1 MAQFDRN
8 KLQLQ
13 QDRGSVYANVVREDG
28 DSLPEGS
35 MRNPKVI
42 TNGMVLKNP
51 RIQLRNPTV
60 PAVFFPSLDPHRQF
74 EEYFPTEKVKE
85 ADVEEVDVIDDSPTF
100 IQVQRRETP
109 EDIFADMGLIVD
121 DEDAVD
127 STEEQD
133 NSAEPSLKDMNA
145 PNFSSPEEMFEILA
159 SKTIK
164 NFEMTKDDFN
174 ALKFTKGQ
182 IRKLYTSVTGKAHS
196 NQEIV
201 TLKKEIR
208 KVANQSIANY
218 KRVLN
223 EIKTIRAEK

>member
-8 KLQLQ
+8 SIRLQ
-13 QDRGSVYANVVREDG
+13 QERGSVYANVVREDG
-28 DSLPEGS
+28 DLLPEGS

-74 EEYFPTEKVKE
+74 EEYFPSQKQKE
-85 ADVEEVDVIDDSPTF
+85 SDVEEVEVIDESPTF

-127 STEEQD
+127 ATEEQD
-133 NSAEPSLKDMNA
+133 NTEVSLKDANA
-145 PNFSSPEEMFEILA
+145 PNFSTPEEMFEILA

-182 IRKLYTSVTGKAHS
+182 IRKLYSSVTGKSHN